1 VRLRAALANSY
12 NIPAVLLLQD
22 LTVAR
27 LLEFGRALGIT
38 TWTGDSSQYGLS
50 LTLGGG
56 EVTPLELT
64 TAYATFA
71 NGGNRVTPLSILKV
85 ERTNGEVLF
94 EYTPPAAERVV
105 DERVAYLISHILDD
119 DAARRPAMG
128 SPNPMEQGFPVA
140 AKTGT
145 TNDFRDNWTWA
156 TRRGWPSASGRA
168 TPTTA
173 PWSTSAA

>member
-1 VRLRAALANSY
+1 VRLRDAGQQH

-27 LLEFGRALGIT
+27 LLEFRALGLT
-38 TWTGDSSQYGLS
+38 TWTGDSSQYGLA

-94 EYTPPAAERVV
+94 EYTPPAAERVI

-128 SPNPMEQGFPVA
+128 GPTRWSRASPWQPRRRPTTSA
-140 AKTGT
+140 TTGPS
-145 TNDFRDNWTWA
+145 A
-156 TRRGWPSASGRA
+156 IRRGWPSASGRA

-173 PWSTSAA
+173 PWSISAA